1 MNNQTLINRC
11 RDDFAKYEI
20 SYQGR
25 ALSLQNM
32 SPEMI
37 IAQHLRP
44 RHDLSVRWPQAF
56 SGGDLWFPIEVIST
70 RELAVKKALE
80 RDLHHYHVWF
90 PLEAKYKVYE
100 HEGEISE
107 RFRVEAKVP
116 RYIFVAM
123 KSTWDRTHRDQWMH
137 DAGYDRVHDAK
148 HQCDERCRSA
158 TYHRRQI
165 HKMTLGRRPSVL
177 RVRYDRILS
186 TRELIQW
193 EQDLMTPRPWEPAVG
208 MPVRLTNA
216 AGPAWQGCLGT
227 LVEWTTQDVVPT
239 YKPAG
244 PDQQRRLRVAS
255 RPTLRYYVKI
265 TDGSD
270 GTFTEDQLEPARFMP
285 EARVALADGPY
296 AGRWGQLKRD
306 HGKKLTLVLPDTQET
321 ITVPIAHAVVVDVP
335 EMPTDY
341 VQPATLF
348 DRLDQLA
355 GDLHDAVRQGDAPPE
370 GLNDEEV
377 VAWRTAREATLARL
391 SEIVPAWRAYGL
403 TAPEASE
410 VLLGTRYHDL
420 DPEKRQVLHEC
431 LTIT

>member
-1 MNNQTLINRC
+1 MNNHTLINRC
-11 RDDFAKYEI
+11 REDFTKYEI
-20 SYQGR
+20 SYRGR
-25 ALSLQNM
+25 SLQQL
-32 SPEMI
+32 SPQRF
-37 IAQHLRP
+37 IAQHLRH

-56 SGGDLWFPIEVIST
+56 SGGDLWFAIEVIPT
-70 RELAVKKALE
+70 REFAVKKALE

-123 KSTWDRTHRDQWMH
+123 KSTWDRMHRDQWMH
-137 DAGYDRVHDAK
+137 DAGYDRAHDAK

-165 HKMTLGRRPSVL
+165 SKMTLERRPSVL

-193 EQDLMTPRPWEPAVG
+193 EQELTAPRSWEPYVG
-208 MPVRLTNA
+208 MPVRLTDA
-216 AGPAWQGCLGT
+216 AGPSREGRLGT

-239 YKPAG
+239 YKPVG
-244 PDQQRRLRVAS
+244 PIQQRHLHVAS
-255 RPTLRYYVKI
+255 RPTRRYYVRLS
-265 TDGSD
+265 DGSN
-270 GTFTEDQLEPARFMP
+270 GTFTGDQVEPARFMP

-296 AGRWGQLKRD
+296 AGRLGQLASD
-306 HGKKLTLVLPDTQET
+306 HSYYLRVALADTHET
-321 ITVPIAHAVVVDVP
+321 VRVPIAHAVVVDVP
-335 EMPTDY
+335 ETPTDY

-355 GDLHDAVRQGDAPPE
+355 GDLTDAFSQNDAPPE

-377 VAWRTAREATLARL
+377 VAWQKARAATMARL
-391 SEIVPAWRAYGL
+391 AETVPVWRTYGL

-410 VLLGTRYHDL
+410 VLLGVPYHDL